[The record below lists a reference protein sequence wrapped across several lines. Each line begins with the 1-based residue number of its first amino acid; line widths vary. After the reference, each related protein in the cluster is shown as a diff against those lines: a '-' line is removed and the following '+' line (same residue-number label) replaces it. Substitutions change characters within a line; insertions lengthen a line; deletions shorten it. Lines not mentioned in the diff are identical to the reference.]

1 MILYRMYKYSVLATL
16 FSAFSFTFAFLG
28 VVGAISL
35 FSAGSIVGGILCAA
49 IGVCCGYE
57 YFTHKIADNIARKN
71 GKKNI
76 ETKAR
81 YGKMYV
87 EENPEQYDYVISK
100 NEAFAQKF
108 VRDEATGKIVKRR

>member
-16 FSAFSFTFAFLG
+16 FSAFSFTLAFIG

-35 FSAGSIVGGILCAA
+35 FASGKIVGSILCAVL
-49 IGVCCGYE
+49 GVACGYE
-57 YFTHKIADNIARKN
+57 YFAHKIADNIARKN

-87 EENPEQYDYVISK
+87 EENPAQYEYVASK
-100 NEAFAQKF
+100 NEAFAKKY
-108 VRDEATGKIVKRR
+108 VLDEATGKVVKRK

>member
-1 MILYRMYKYSVLATL
+1 MILYRNYTYSPLATL
-16 FSAFSFTFAFLG
+16 FSAFSFLFAAG
-28 VVGAISL
+28 GIIGAIAM
-35 FSAGSIVGGILCAA
+35 FSESIIGAVLLAVIGFLCA
-49 IGVCCGYE
+49 YE

-87 EENPEQYDYVISK
+87 EENPAQYEYVASK
-100 NEAFAQKF
+100 NEAFAKKY
-108 VRDEATGKIVKRR
+108 VLDEATGKVVKRK

>member
-1 MILYRMYKYSVLATL
+1 MVQNDSGGLIHDPLQNVQV
-16 FSAFSFTFAFLG
+16 FSPCYAVLG
-28 VVGAISL
+28 VA
-35 FSAGSIVGGILCAA
+35 
-49 IGVCCGYE
+49 CGYE

-87 EENPEQYDYVISK
+87 DENPAQYEYVLSK
-100 NEAFAQKF
+100 NEAFAKKY
-108 VRDEATGKIVKRR
+108 VMDEATGKVVKRK